1 MSKRTTKSTDKKADT
16 PKPATFY
23 LADLAKE
30 MHKDP
35 KAVRAKFRRL
45 YNADDTSGLP
55 KITDKKRWQ
64 FAESDRDRVIELV
77 TGNANTEADENAA

>member
-1 MSKRTTKSTDKKADT
+1 MSKKSTTSAKADKKTA
-16 PKPATFY
+16 PATFY

-45 YNADDTSGLP
+45 WAADDTSGLP
-55 KITDKKRWQ
+55 TITDKKRWQ
-64 FAESDRDRVIELV
+64 FAETDRDRVTELI
-77 TGNANTEADENAA
+77 TGNANTEADTKVA